1 MFEGT
6 ETRVKGVKK
15 TNERSMYLEAE
26 EAIRSFGTLEKP
38 DCNFIS
44 SLIKE
49 LLDKVKKAYENRCI
63 YLGYASLF
71 HHIAQ

>member
-1 MFEGT
+1 MH
-6 ETRVKGVKK
+6 
-15 TNERSMYLEAE
+15 LEAE
-26 EAIRSFGTLEKP
+26 EAIRSFGALEKP

-49 LLDKVKKAYENRCI
+49 LLDKVKKAYEYQCI
-63 YLGYASLF
+63 YFSYASLF